1 MTTAAVNTE
10 LLVGRRN
17 TEAMI
22 LADPITK
29 QFRRP
34 IYSDTDSGGRR
45 KTGYNTLPEQTFT
58 ITPLSGQV
66 WDRSDPTP
74 DEGRLPDVT
83 EQLIGRHNMDIQ
95 KHDEIPWEQDGLVGY
110 LLIVHVMRKRGF
122 RTSALIRFLEEGEED
137 GGP

>member
-1 MTTAAVNTE
+1 VTTAAVNTE

-17 TEAMI
+17 TDAMI
-22 LADPITK
+22 AAEPITRA
-29 QFRRP
+29 FRRP
-34 IYSDTDSGGRR
+34 VFSETSSGGRR
-45 KTGYNTLPEQTFT
+45 QTGFAQLPEQTFT

-83 EQLIGRHNMDIQ
+83 EQVIGRYNMDIQ
-95 KHDEIPWEQDGLVGY
+95 KDDQIPWEQDGLVGY
-110 LLIVHVMRKRGF
+110 LLVVHVMRHRGF
-122 RTSALIRFLEEGEED
+122 RTSALIRFLEEEED